1 MSMLRDHSICV
12 MFVSYRQS
20 RAHGVTVVAGHPVHA
35 VRQVEGAPRPG
46 RELGLLTSATN
57 ILYVRRKIFHASRKY
72 FTHQENIS
80 YLAHASDTTV
90 RPRDWGARARRRKRS
105 MVADAWSASGHGH
118 VTAVITSQFSL
129 QAKSA

>member
-1 MSMLRDHSICV
+1 

-57 ILYVRRKIFHASRKY
+57 ILYVRKKIFHGPRKY
-72 FTHQENIS
+72 FLPGTRLGHHGEAPGLGRQGEEEEEEHGGGW
-80 YLAHASDTTV
+80 LV
-90 RPRDWGARARRRKRS
+90 CKWARSR
-105 MVADAWSASGHGH
+105 HGCH
-118 VTAVITSQFSL
+118 YKSLLITSYICVDKL
-129 QAKSA
+129 

>member
-1 MSMLRDHSICV
+1 MSMSMSMSMLRVHSICDR
-12 MFVSYRQS
+12 FVSYRQS

-57 ILYVRRKIFHASRKY
+57 IFIRRKIFHAPKKY

-105 MVADAWSASGHGH
+105 MVRVWSASGHGH
-118 VTAVITSQFSL
+118 YKSLPVTS
-129 QAKSA
+129 

>member
-1 MSMLRDHSICV
+1 MYLILYYEFIPSVSGLYL
-12 MFVSYRQS
+12 SYRQS

-57 ILYVRRKIFHASRKY
+57 IFIRRKIFYAPRKY
-72 FTHQENIS
+72 FLPGTR
-80 YLAHASDTTV
+80 L
-90 RPRDWGARARRRKRS
+90 
-105 MVADAWSASGHGH
+105 GHHGEAPGLGRQGEEEEEEH
-118 VTAVITSQFSL
+118 GGGPGLQVGTVITSHCSL